1 MGTIRKLLKN
11 VARPGRLE
19 LPTLCLEG
27 RCSIQLS
34 YGRALSNLSQLN
46 HLRYNLL
53 AYLRGR
59 FRYIRYNWSRNRVRQ
74 SETRPDSVRDLLA
87 ERDVPFEHGIIVA
100 YRLIR
105 MT

>member
-1 MGTIRKLLKN
+1 M
-11 VARPGRLE
+11 ARPARFE
-19 LPTLCLEG
+19 RATLCLEG

-34 YGRALSNLSQLN
+34 YGRSLPNLSQLT
-46 HLRYNLL
+46 HLRYNLLAYL

-59 FRYIRYNWSRNRVRQ
+59 FRYIRYNWSRNRLRQ
-74 SETRPDSVRDLLA
+74 SVSRPDSVRDLLA